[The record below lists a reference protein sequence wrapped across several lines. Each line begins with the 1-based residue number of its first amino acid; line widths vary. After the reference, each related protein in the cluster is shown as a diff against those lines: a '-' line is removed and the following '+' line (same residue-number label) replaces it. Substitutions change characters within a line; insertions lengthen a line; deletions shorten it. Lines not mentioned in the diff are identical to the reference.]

1 MCVVTS
7 EREAG
12 NLEFSIKIKSVHFE
26 CRKRGT
32 LYTNN
37 INFTMLR
44 SCISYSV
51 K

>member
-37 INFTMLR
+37 IKFYDATFLYQLF
-44 SCISYSV
+44 S
-51 K
+51 